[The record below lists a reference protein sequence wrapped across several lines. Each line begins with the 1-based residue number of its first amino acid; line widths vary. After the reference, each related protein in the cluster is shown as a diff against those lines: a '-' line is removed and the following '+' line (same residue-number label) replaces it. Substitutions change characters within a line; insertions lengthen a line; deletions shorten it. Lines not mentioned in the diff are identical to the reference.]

1 MLSNTPLTDFIFKNI
16 SLNPINQSEVEIGDV
31 SPYEARQMS
40 YVSALSYLIRSNV
53 PLSDLEE
60 MVIRIGVK
68 EVRNF
73 LGIQA
78 LSFIVMYF
86 H

>member
-1 MLSNTPLTDFIFKNI
+1 LVLTP
-16 SLNPINQSEVEIGDV
+16 
-31 SPYEARQMS
+31 MS
-40 YVSALSYLIRSNV
+40 SVSALSYLIRSNV

-73 LGIQA
+73 LRIQA
-78 LSFIVMYF
+78 LVIHSNVFSLAYIILILICILCNCRDSAY
-86 H
+86 

>member
-1 MLSNTPLTDFIFKNI
+1 LVLTP
-16 SLNPINQSEVEIGDV
+16 
-31 SPYEARQMS
+31 MS
-40 YVSALSYLIRSNV
+40 SVSALSYLIRSNV

-73 LGIQA
+73 LRIQA
-78 LSFIVMYF
+78 LLFIVMYF